1 MAKKS
6 MDDLLKRRMSAVQQ
20 ASELE
25 VGNEAYETMFQ
36 AKADAAV
43 PRFCELPINSLCPFR
58 TADIG
63 FHPYPPEKLR
73 AFSQQLAEQ
82 GIYERIIVRPVPNSE
97 QYEILAGHNR
107 TRAWRLTGHQTIPAE
122 VVEADDARAISIAV
136 ATNLLRRQDL
146 TIIERGKAYKAMLD
160 AQKCQGTRTDIRTSG
175 ENRQKFL
182 TREIVADFFG
192 VTEYEIR
199 KAIKLAALIP
209 PLADILENSPRKL
222 PIACAERIAD
232 YDADSQRAFVEMC
245 TIEGYTLNKAT
256 MKKIVHI
263 CPPPSAECKSL
274 YEAWRQARA
283 DEELRRAAPPKKI
296 TFDRRKFAPYL
307 DKVGNDKEIESLRSW
322 WSSSWY
328 GKNAAGAVMPIRSI
342 LPVSHRSKIRTI
354 PVRRLSRRMNRKYAV
369 QEPRIWRVLLTGNP
383 QQHAK
388 NRRICC
394 PRIVKIALQELQNPH
409 SQNRRN

>member
-1 MAKKS
+1 
-6 MDDLLKRRMSAVQQ
+6 MSAAQQ

-97 QYEILAGHNR
+97 QYEILSGHNR
-107 TRAWRLTGHQTIPAE
+107 SEAWRLTGHSTIPAE

-222 PIACAERIAD
+222 PIACAELIAD

-394 PRIVKIALQELQNPH
+394 PRIVKIALQELQNPR
-409 SQNRRN
+409 SQNSRN